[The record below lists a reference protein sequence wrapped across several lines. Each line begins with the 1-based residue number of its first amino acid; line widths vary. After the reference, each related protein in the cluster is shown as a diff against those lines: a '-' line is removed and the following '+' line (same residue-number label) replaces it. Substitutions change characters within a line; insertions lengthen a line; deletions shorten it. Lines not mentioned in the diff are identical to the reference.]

1 MTMSVKLYWT
11 IYTSCLV
18 VGMSLATV
26 MVVAW

>member
-1 MTMSVKLYWT
+1 MSVKLYWT